1 MQFGKTSFYLQAN
14 HPELKTCWDELRE
27 LPVRTVEKAVQPAGL
42 TQKLLPFQLE
52 GLNWLVKQEQGP
64 FKGGFLCDE
73 MGSVAS
79 CPYPLNRGSLVL
91 TFSFP
96 TSMGKTIQTIS
107 LILSDWSPSHPKGS
121 TLVLAPTVAIMQWK
135 SEIEKFTKGFKV
147 LIFHGTNRLSNVK
160 EMEKYDVVLTSCEC

>member
-1 MQFGKTSFYLQAN
+1 LTLFLIQFGKTSFYLQAN

-73 MGSVAS
+73 MG
-79 CPYPLNRGSLVL
+79 
-91 TFSFP
+91 
-96 TSMGKTIQTIS
+96 
-107 LILSDWSPSHPKGS
+107 
-121 TLVLAPTVAIMQWK
+121 
-135 SEIEKFTKGFKV
+135 
-147 LIFHGTNRLSNVK
+147 
-160 EMEKYDVVLTSCEC
+160 